1 MLPFNFISAAMDL
14 QPETLLS
21 GDRLNQLMTSAMS
34 SGMALGKSILIALA
48 IFIVGRWVINVINK
62 IFKKILEKR
71 NVDPGVSSFLRSFV
85 NIALLMLLIISVVGA
100 LGVETTSFAAILASA
115 GLAIGMALSGNLQNF
130 AGGLMILLFKPFH
143 VGDLIEAQGVSG
155 VVAEI
160 QIFHTILTTFDNKVI
175 YIPNGPL
182 SSNILKNYSKLETRR
197 VDFVFGVEY
206 GSDYN
211 RVRAVLQELI
221 DADKRILKDP
231 GSFIALNELASSS
244 VNIVVRVW
252 VKAPDFWDVNF
263 DMNKNVYARFNA
275 EGINFPF
282 PQIQIHQS

>member
-1 MLPFNFISAAMDL
+1 MDL

-34 SGMALGKSILIALA
+34 SGMSLGKSILIALA

-130 AGGLMILLFKPFH
+130 AGGLMILLFKPFR